1 MLNKETGCKHGFKAV
16 IEEMMFFFNA
26 GELLMASDDMV
37 IGRTMFERDEEAK
50 ILPDGFV
57 LRVEKE
63 KTGG

>member
-1 MLNKETGCKHGFKAV
+1 
-16 IEEMMFFFNA
+16 
-26 GELLMASDDMV
+26 MASDDMV

-63 KTGG
+63 VDPFVFGTSVAVWGCL